1 MSGEWIRQDVRELPP
16 SGIRAFFEKCSGDKG
31 LIQLGV
37 GEPDFRV
44 PESVRKACIRALN
57 RGETGYSSNAGLP
70 ELRQE
75 IAGYLSTGFG
85 LHYDPG
91 AEIIVTTGSSEAL
104 DIALRTVISPGDEVI
119 IPSPGYVAYA
129 PMVTLSGGAVLPV
142 ETKRE
147 EGFKLTAEALRQS
160 ITPRTKALIVN
171 YPNNPTGAVMTRRD
185 WEPIAE
191 LAAKH
196 NLLVISDEVYAE
208 LTYRGQH
215 VSIAALPGMKERT
228 IVISGF
234 SKAFAMTGWRVGYS
248 CASGELSSAMLKIH
262 QYTAMCAPVPGQIAA
277 LESLRSGIVAK
288 DRMKAAFDARRTLF
302 VEGLNTIG
310 LPCYMPDGAFYA
322 FPSVAGTGLTSE
334 QFALRLLNEAG
345 VAVVPGSVFGPEG
358 EGHVRCS
365 YAASDEQLTEALRRI
380 GRFMESLSPGGHAF
394 RFQEDRTPGHGEA
407 EIEAG
412 AAAVGS

>member
-1 MSGEWIRQDVRELPP
+1 MSGEWIRQAVRELPP
-16 SGIRAFFEKCSGDKG
+16 SGIRAFFEKAAGDRE

-70 ELRQE
+70 ELRHE
-75 IAGYLSTGFG
+75 IAGYLSAGFG

-91 AEIIVTTGSSEAL
+91 AEIIVTSGSSEAL

-129 PMVTLSGGAVLPV
+129 PMVTLSGGTVIPV

-147 EGFKLTAEALRQS
+147 EGFKLTAEALRRS
-160 ITPRTKALIVN
+160 LTPRTKALIVN
-171 YPNNPTGAVMTRRD
+171 YPNNPTGAVMTRGD

-191 LAAKH
+191 LAVRH
-196 NLLVISDEVYAE
+196 NLMVISDEVYAE
-208 LTYRGQH
+208 LTYGERH
-215 VSIAALPGMKERT
+215 ASIASLPGMKERT
-228 IVISGF
+228 ILVSGF
-234 SKAFAMTGWRVGYS
+234 SKAFAMTGWRVGYV
-248 CASGELSSAMLKIH
+248 CASGELPFAMLKIH

-277 LESLRSGIVAK
+277 LESLRSGLEAK
-288 DRMKAAFDARRTLF
+288 DRMKAAFGARRSLL
-302 VEGLNTIG
+302 VEGLNAIG
-310 LPCYMPDGAFYA
+310 LPCHIPDGAFYA

-334 QFALRLLNEAG
+334 QFALRLLSEAG

-358 EGHVRCS
+358 EGHIRCS
-365 YAASDEQLTEALRRI
+365 YAASSGQLAEALRRI
-380 GRFMESLSPGGHAF
+380 GRFMEAELNFKLPD
-394 RFQEDRTPGHGEA
+394 RFLHFERPL
-407 EIEAG
+407 
-412 AAAVGS
+412 V